1 MAHRHLFSTL
11 LLAAVLLAPAASAQ
25 TPAQPPLYPIPPN
38 ADNQSLDGLAVD
50 ANGYITFLWTN
61 LRFVGTASQTQ
72 VFTRRVN
79 STGLALGPATPLED
93 LRFDSFGGTVV
104 ANQRGDVLM
113 TWGRKKLTGSTFQ
126 YFLRR
131 TSYYARRLNLSLKGG
146 ADIAVDRAGEFVA
159 VWLSPTPAGYR
170 IFGQRYN
177 VDGTFRGPE
186 FSIPTTAG
194 HSQSSQSVAMNPQT
208 GEFVVVWEE
217 RDTDG
222 TGLGV
227 FGQRFGFT
235 TGPQGGPFD
244 IFVPAVIDRPS
255 ALQYFVPQ
263 VARADNGHFTVIWRN
278 PKDDG
283 NSTDILG
290 QRYDTNGLPLGAQ
303 LTIVANADIPDSHP
317 QIAMGPKGDFVVAWD
332 DQGTSPA
339 WFQLFHPNGVPAGPV
354 MVEPATG
361 GATFN
366 GSGRLTYGFKKDF
379 VYGWTNYN
387 DNGTSGNSIA
397 YQRYNQ

>member
-50 ANGYITFLWTN
+50 AAGNVTFLWTN
-61 LRFVGTASQTQ
+61 LHFMGTASQTQ
-72 VFTRRVN
+72 VFTRLVN

-93 LRFDSFGGTVV
+93 LRFASFGGTVA
-104 ANQRGDVLM
+104 ANSRGDVLM
-113 TWGRKKLTGSTFQ
+113 TWGRRRRTGSTYQ

-131 TSYYARRLNLSLKGG
+131 TSHHARRLNLTLKGG
-146 ADIAVDRAGEFVA
+146 ADIAVDGAGDFVA
-159 VWLSPTPAGYR
+159 VWVSATPAGYR

-186 FSIPTTAG
+186 LTIPDSTA
-194 HSQSSQSVAMNPQT
+194 HSQSSPSVAMNPAT
-208 GEFVVVWEE
+208 GEFVVVWEV

-227 FGQRFGFT
+227 YGQRFGFT
-235 TGPQGGPFD
+235 TGPQGAPFG

-255 ALQYFVPQ
+255 ANQYFAPQ

-283 NSTDILG
+283 NSTDVLG

-303 LTIVANADIPDSHP
+303 LTIVANAVIPDSHP
-317 QIAMGPKGDFVVAWD
+317 QIAMGPRGDFVVAWD
-332 DQGTSPA
+332 DQGSWPA
-339 WFQLFHPNGVPAGPV
+339 
-354 MVEPATG
+354 
-361 GATFN
+361 
-366 GSGRLTYGFKKDF
+366 
-379 VYGWTNYN
+379 
-387 DNGTSGNSIA
+387 
-397 YQRYNQ
+397 